1 MAQSPF
7 HGTSEMAQRMRA
19 LDWSRTPL
27 GPVEQWPQSLRTSV
41 STCLDCAFPIVLW
54 WGPDLAI
61 LYNDEYAQ
69 ILGPAKHPAA
79 LGERGAKVWAE
90 IWDVIGP
97 MLSQVMSTAEPTRSR
112 DLLLLI
118 DRGYLEETYFSFS
131 YSPIHGE
138 DGAVVGIFCPVIE
151 TTEKVIG
158 ERRLRTLRD
167 LAARTK
173 GAATE
178 EDGLRRGGG
187 DPGRE
192 PARRP
197 VRTALSGGRSGHGG
211 RTAPP
216 RSASSPAMPRRPNR

>member
-7 HGTSEMAQRMRA
+7 HGTSEMARRMRA

-27 GPVEQWPQSLRTSV
+27 GPVDQWPQSLRTSV

-61 LYNDEYAQ
+61 LYNDEYCADSRARQ
-69 ILGPAKHPAA
+69 ASRRARRAWGQGLGGD
-79 LGERGAKVWAE
+79 LGRHRPDAVAGHVA
-90 IWDVIGP
+90 P
-97 MLSQVMSTAEPTRSR
+97 REPTRSR
-112 DLLLLI
+112 DLLLHI
-118 DRGYLEETYFSFS
+118 DRGYLEEAYFSFS

-138 DGAVVGIFCPVIE
+138 DGAVGGVFCPVIE

-173 GAATE
+173 GAATRGC
-178 EDGLRRGGG
+178 GLRRGGG
-187 DPGRE
+187 DAGRE
-192 PARRP
+192 PAGRP
-197 VRTALSGGRSGHGG
+197 VRTALPAWTTRARW
-211 RTAPP
+211 RTARP
-216 RSASSPAMPRRPNR
+216 RSASSR